1 MATEPTKV
9 DIPPAEGVGSPFDF
23 DASAFLQTRSER
35 EPISL
40 EPIQE
45 DSMITQAKDRISSL
59 LSGELPEEVL
69 QQVEIRAAER
79 GMRSGLTGEAARNLT
94 FRDLGASAMDAI
106 TQGIQAAGQMET
118 LRLQRE
124 QMNLGLRELEQGINE
139 AQDRYALA
147 FRESDRADAGIALE
161 AIRLQSANE
170 QFRLSEENRL
180 IVANAQQKI
189 QGLQQNLD
197 TLGGALSSYNR
208 GYQKFIELTM

>member
-9 DIPPAEGVGSPFDF
+9 DIAPAEGVGSPFDF
-23 DASAFLQTRSER
+23 DAAAFLQTRSER

-45 DSMITQAKDRISSL
+45 DSTITQAKDRISSL

-118 LRLQRE
+118 QRLQRE
-124 QMNLGLRELEQGINE
+124 QLNLGMNELKQNIRT
-139 AQDRYALA
+139 AQDQYALS
-147 FRESDRADAGIALE
+147 FRESDRADASLALE
-161 AIRLQSANE
+161 ALRLQSANE

-180 IVANAQQKI
+180 IMSDSQKKI
-189 QGLQQNLD
+189 NSLQQNLD
-197 TLGGALSSYNR
+197 TLSGALSSYNR
-208 GYQKFIELTM
+208 GYQKFIELTL